1 VALADRA
8 QELLHGLPR
17 GWRRARLELTVDEP
31 EEADRAA
38 LILGPATPG
47 RTGNRFVLNVYGGRE
62 RLGTSPELARRVLL
76 RLDQEGIRG
85 RLRVVATEEDEPA
98 DAAPE
103 EYAPSVAA
111 RPGAREAPE
120 KAPRSLAAS
129 WQALVDTFPPDWSHC
144 YAEVV
149 MDSSDF
155 LERAALLLAPTNP
168 LRPDARPTV
177 LWFRAA
183 RVVGYGVSAGMAR
196 RCLERLDAEGI
207 TGRVNVLRVVS
218 EDQPVGTQ
226 GPVWRIGG
234 RAL

>member
-1 VALADRA
+1 MRPVALAERS

-38 LILGPATPG
+38 VILSPATPG
-47 RTGNRFVLNVYGGRE
+47 RTGNRFVLNVYAGPE
-62 RLGTSPELARRVLL
+62 RLGTTPDAARRVLL
-76 RLDQEGIRG
+76 RLDQERIRG
-85 RLRVVATEEDEPA
+85 RLRVVVTEGDEPA
-98 DAAPE
+98 RPAPE
-103 EYAPSVAA
+103 EYAGAAAPSE
-111 RPGAREAPE
+111 RSEA
-120 KAPRSLAAS
+120 APRSLGSS

-144 YAEVV
+144 YAEVTL
-149 MDSSDF
+149 DSSDY

-196 RCLERLDAEGI
+196 RCLERLDAERI
-207 TGRVNVLRVVS
+207 TGGVAVLRVVS
-218 EDQPVGTQ
+218 EDRPVGTQ

-234 RAL
+234 RSL

>member
-1 VALADRA
+1 VALADRS

-38 LILGPATPG
+38 LILGPAAPG
-47 RTGNRFVLNVYGGRE
+47 RTRNRFVLNVYGGRE

-85 RLRVVATEEDEPA
+85 RLRVVATEGDEPA
-98 DAAPE
+98 EAAPD
-103 EYAPSVAA
+103 EYAPEAVGRAA
-111 RPGAREAPE
+111 A
-120 KAPRSLAAS
+120 APRSLAAS
-129 WQALVDTFPPDWSHC
+129 WQALADTFPPDWSHC

-149 MDSSDF
+149 LDSSDY
-155 LERAALLLAPTNP
+155 LERAALLLAPANP
-168 LRPDARPTV
+168 LRPDSRPTV
-177 LWFRAA
+177 LRFRAA

-207 TGRVNVLRVVS
+207 TGQVRVLRVVS
-218 EDQPVGTQ
+218 EDRPVGTQ

-234 RAL
+234 QSL